1 MVSRFFVLFGFLVV
15 WFLGFLVSRFLG
27 FLVFCFL
34 GVLFLCYLCFRS
46 PQQQEPRTP
55 KPKMPTQSLQPKIQ
69 AKGPKPQISIKLIP
83 H

>member
-27 FLVFCFL
+27 FLVFLFSWCL
-34 GVLFLCYLCFRS
+34 VLMLLVFS
-46 PQQQEPRTP
+46 VPQQQEARTP

-69 AKGPKPQISIKLIP
+69 AKVPKPQISIELIP